1 MNYTESAYAKLNLA
15 LDILGRRPDG
25 YHDMRM
31 VMQSIDLADQVTLSP
46 RSEPGISVSTD
57 LPYLPKGEGN
67 IAAKAA
73 ARFFEATGLPF
84 PGFDIDIFKQIPVCA
99 GMAGSGISSSLA
111 LASLLPASSP

>member
-73 ARFFEATGLPF
+73 ARFFEATGLPC

-99 GMAGSGISSSLA
+99 GMAGGSSDGA
-111 LASLLPASSP
+111 ASTRRI

>member
-84 PGFDIDIFKQIPVCA
+84 IA
-99 GMAGSGISSSLA
+99 LTSLISSFRRIRISG
-111 LASLLPASSP
+111 